1 MKASRLLSL
10 FQVAILLFLLC
21 ACSNETTNSNAQ
33 NGFDYEYSN
42 AKGQSFS
49 FHCSNSNV
57 TVYEKTVNDLISEW
71 NSNVA
76 LAEKTYNRN
85 DVLILTEGYIQN
97 INKGS
102 RDSYYML
109 LSQDEDSG
117 LFATEEL
124 RVYFNDK
131 TLDSLMKL
139 KKGNYVTLLC
149 TAQDTT
155 FFLEYPE
162 LAVDLILEPLQ
173 AANTSEGLS
182 SMIGLTVSDI
192 ISQYGTDYE
201 IECWEGGMAF
211 FYEDCPYIFYYSTV
225 EYDRDWQPNLDDK
238 IFRIETFSEG
248 TKVFQEIDIGCS
260 LDVIETFLGF
270 KLEFDED
277 PANDGITDIYLDG
290 FKCTLC
296 FDENSDV
303 LVSASCW
310 TDFVPPEY
318 PDIVPENLD
327 LLTFNSYGS
336 VDYTKMAFILCV
348 IQDDIRAYRS
358 GLESAYDWNIDFDAS
373 DFNWDNYWLN
383 LMDDLNNYLN
393 GKQSEYEDAWKMGE
407 NAFYT
412 FAAGIPDSDELFLM
426 ANIINNTYSSLGNLK

>member
-139 KKGNYVTLLC
+139 KKGNYVTLL
-149 TAQDTT
+149 
-155 FFLEYPE
+155 
-162 LAVDLILEPLQ
+162 
-173 AANTSEGLS
+173 
-182 SMIGLTVSDI
+182 
-192 ISQYGTDYE
+192 
-201 IECWEGGMAF
+201 
-211 FYEDCPYIFYYSTV
+211 
-225 EYDRDWQPNLDDK
+225 
-238 IFRIETFSEG
+238 
-248 TKVFQEIDIGCS
+248 
-260 LDVIETFLGF
+260 
-270 KLEFDED
+270 
-277 PANDGITDIYLDG
+277 
-290 FKCTLC
+290 
-296 FDENSDV
+296 
-303 LVSASCW
+303 
-310 TDFVPPEY
+310 
-318 PDIVPENLD
+318 
-327 LLTFNSYGS
+327 
-336 VDYTKMAFILCV
+336 
-348 IQDDIRAYRS
+348 
-358 GLESAYDWNIDFDAS
+358 
-373 DFNWDNYWLN
+373 
-383 LMDDLNNYLN
+383 
-393 GKQSEYEDAWKMGE
+393 
-407 NAFYT
+407 
-412 FAAGIPDSDELFLM
+412 
-426 ANIINNTYSSLGNLK
+426 